1 MTTTHTGPEAIK
13 RCKDRKKAAQ
23 QKHTLN
29 PAKSIMEVARHSGTD
44 TKRVLCNG
52 TAWQHMCTLASSHRE
67 NKVLQTSLVQLS
79 SQQRWTQRIRSTSM
93 LCLTACHTPK
103 IHLLLLTHLET
114 LQNVKGVLVL
124 VGGSTRLGSCY
135 AATQQKGAVASRRRA
150 VVKLRLPEE
159 AY

>member
-1 MTTTHTGPEAIK
+1 MTTTHTGPEPIK
-13 RCKDRKKAAQ
+13 RCKDCKKAAQ
-23 QKHTLN
+23 QKHTLSPAN
-29 PAKSIMEVARHSGTD
+29 PIMEVARHSGTD

-103 IHLLLLTHLET
+103 IHLLLLTHLDT

-124 VGGSTRLGSCY
+124 VLVKSALFRYPICTSLGFFEFSSSVWHHSKPLVEK
-135 AATQQKGAVASRRRA
+135 A
-150 VVKLRLPEE
+150 
-159 AY
+159 